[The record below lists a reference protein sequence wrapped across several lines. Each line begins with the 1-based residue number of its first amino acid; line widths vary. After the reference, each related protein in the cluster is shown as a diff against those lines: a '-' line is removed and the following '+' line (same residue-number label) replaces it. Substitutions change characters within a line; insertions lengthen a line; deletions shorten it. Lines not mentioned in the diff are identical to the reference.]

1 MQSMS
6 LRLPDP
12 LFNQLI
18 SRAKANAMS
27 QTELVREAIAMYLAS
42 PSKPKDLHVT
52 AYQAGKKWIDQFEG
66 PSDLSSNPIHMQGFG
81 Q

>member
-12 LFNQLI
+12 LFNQLLT
-18 SRAKANAMS
+18 RAKANAMS
-27 QTELVREAIAMYLAS
+27 QTDVVREALSQYLSS
-42 PSKPKDLHVT
+42 PNTPANLPVN
-52 AYQAGKKWIDQFEG
+52 AYEAGKKWIGMFDG
-66 PSDLSSNPIHMQGFG
+66 PQDLSSNVKHMEGFG